1 MTRAE
6 KAGQGMAKAI
16 IEMAC
21 LMYKHCDIEDFYKG
35 LDREIQKEKALRMIE
50 NEGQR
55 TSKILH
61 KTALQRNDFGCLF

>member
-6 KAGQGMAKAI
+6 KAGQDLAKAI

-35 LDREIQKEKALRMIE
+35 LDREIRKEMELRMME
-50 NEGQR
+50 
-55 TSKILH
+55 K
-61 KTALQRNDFGCLF
+61 

>member
-6 KAGQGMAKAI
+6 KAGQEMGKAI

-35 LDREIQKEKALRMIE
+35 LDREIRKEIDMLLDQNLDGLLA
-50 NEGQR
+50 
-55 TSKILH
+55 
-61 KTALQRNDFGCLF
+61 